1 MRSCGRVVVAAAAAA
16 AVGSAY
22 RPFVVLT
29 MVVVAPHLT
38 SHYVA
43 FGAAAVAAALA
54 VAVVWVAD
62 EIDGGTEYRPLL
74 SLYHLNQLVLAVIT
88 DLVVVV
94 FAAAAGQRVA
104 VA

>member
-1 MRSCGRVVVAAAAAA
+1 MRSCGRVVVAAAA

-43 FGAAAVAAALA
+43 FGAAAAVAAALA
-54 VAVVWVAD
+54 VAVVLVAD

-94 FAAAAGQRVA
+94 FAAAAGQRVV